1 MMRIPSLLL
10 ADGAD
15 GKRRARFKPM
25 TGADELSLFGCDFA
39 EAVEWLAGMLV
50 QADGCIAPEDL
61 KSLALEDADLLFEAV
76 YRALFGGDAEL
87 RQRCPGCG
95 ESYEL
100 KLALD
105 NLFPRRDGRR
115 PGAPAGPERLP
126 SGTLVRALTLNDLA
140 GGAETPSAMLE
151 QAILERGTD
160 EPGTIESA
168 IERLS
173 SSHVETVETACP
185 NCGQPQSFAFDLSD
199 FLLRCCARER
209 PILLREI
216 HLLARTYQWSFSD
229 IVSLDRAARHE
240 MVKLAVSATP
250 SRSRMRAA

>member
-1 MMRIPSLLL
+1 
-10 ADGAD
+10 
-15 GKRRARFKPM
+15 M
-25 TGADELSLFGCDFA
+25 TGADELSLFGCDFG
-39 EAVEWLAGMLV
+39 EAIDWLAGMLLP
-50 QADGCIAPEDL
+50 ANDCIAPEDL
-61 KSLALEDADLLFEAV
+61 KALALEDADLLFEAI
-76 YRALFGGDAEL
+76 YRALFGGDVEF
-87 RQRCPGCG
+87 RQRCPGCS

-105 NLFPRRDGRR
+105 DLFPR
-115 PGAPAGPERLP
+115 PAGNAKAPTQIERLP
-126 SGTLVRALTLNDLA
+126 GGTLVRALIINDLVA
-140 GGAETPSAMLE
+140 GAETPSAL
-151 QAILERGTD
+151 LERAIVEHGTD
-160 EPGTIESA
+160 EPRAIECA
-168 IERLS
+168 VERLS
-173 SSHVETVETACP
+173 SSHVETVETSCP
-185 NCGQPQSFAFDLSD
+185 HCGKLQSFDFDLSD